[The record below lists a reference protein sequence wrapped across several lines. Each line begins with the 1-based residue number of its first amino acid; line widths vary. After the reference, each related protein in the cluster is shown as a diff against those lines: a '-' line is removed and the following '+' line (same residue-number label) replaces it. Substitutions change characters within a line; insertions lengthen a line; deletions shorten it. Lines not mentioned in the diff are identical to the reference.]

1 VPATVPPDADQPRAE
16 AAGLH
21 PLTGT
26 RVVAEAASQAVP
38 ERPLPSG
45 MLTRELEDASSQ
57 KLRNDVDRVTELFEA
72 TLEDIERAGLTEHYA
87 KPVRE
92 AMRAYMTI
100 MDGAWEALAE
110 ERLTEVID
118 GPGYQHEIEKL
129 TQWLKE
135 RRQRCAETMNAHL
148 AQGAPLPRPSSLRER
163 VRYARWKQQVKLYYS
178 ALEVWQQ
185 AIDKHGDARVSGQGL
200 FRMHGYYGLTALRVV
215 EHSALV
221 VLRWATAGVSILV
234 VLAYLAGI
242 PFIVQ
247 QVSPVVIAFV
257 LGLLLALA
265 YYIVRLNVWKA
276 ALMPIVVGYALAPR
290 QKVGFDE
297 QGVLVVP
304 TAAQRRRIRQFLE
317 GWSLVVLVASPLIW
331 LLATAGL
338 GVVESIVTAKAGG
351 AVLLSISGVL
361 SVVLVLILPLSYLF
375 FLPFVLTTQ
384 FLLTRDLA
392 VHPGWEVPARRY
404 PLHFSLILLPFL
416 LGGAL
421 AGCII
426 LRQIFALQEYAVL
439 EIGAF
444 MVKASTALYVL
455 AFLVPYA
462 LLIDVP
468 YRYGVSRWRLR
479 KLKELRGGRRV
490 VEEEIAR
497 LPLTHEHKDDLHEL
511 QYHLGWMDYYQK
523 KMTEAAETDEAPFP
537 VERRTTA
544 FLLATPLPLIL
555 AAIQDI
561 GSGETLSKD
570 VFEVIQRLLSG
581 GK

>member
-1 VPATVPPDADQPRAE
+1 VSATVPPEAGQPHPGAAGSHPLPGAGAATE
-16 AAGLH
+16 AAL
-21 PLTGT
+21 L
-26 RVVAEAASQAVP
+26 AVP
-38 ERPLPSG
+38 ERPLSSG

-57 KLRNDVDRVTELFEA
+57 KLRNDVDRVTRLFKE

-110 ERLTEVID
+110 ERLTEVIE
-118 GPGYQHEIEKL
+118 GPGYQHEITKL
-129 TQWLKE
+129 VFWLQE
-135 RRQRCAETMNAHL
+135 RRQRCAETISAHE
-148 AQGAPLPRPSSLRER
+148 AQGTPVPKSSSLGAGF
-163 VRYARWKQQVKLYYS
+163 RYARWKQQVKLYRQ
-178 ALEVWQQ
+178 ALETWQQ
-185 AIDKHGDARVSGQGL
+185 AIDLHGDARVSGQGL
-200 FRMHGYYGLTALRVV
+200 FRMHGYYGLTALRLV
-215 EHSALV
+215 EMYALV
-221 VLRWATAGVSILV
+221 VLRWATAGVAVLV
-234 VLAYLAGI
+234 TLAYLVGI
-242 PFIVQ
+242 PFII

-257 LGLLLALA
+257 LGLLLVMA

-276 ALMPIVVGYALAPR
+276 PLIPIVVGYALAPR
-290 QKVGFDE
+290 QKVGFGE
-297 QGVLVVP
+297 HGVQVVP
-304 TAAQRRRIRQFLE
+304 TAARRRRIRRFLE
-317 GWSLVVLVASPLIW
+317 GWSLVVLGASPLIW

-338 GVVESIVTAKAGG
+338 GVVESIVTARAGG
-351 AVLLSISGVL
+351 EVLLAISGVL

-375 FLPFVLTTQ
+375 FLPFVVTTQ
-384 FLLTRDLA
+384 FMLTRDLA
-392 VHPGWEVPARRY
+392 EHPGWEVPARRY
-404 PLHFSLILLPFL
+404 ALRFTLILLPFVI
-416 LGGAL
+416 GGAL
-421 AGCII
+421 AISI
-426 LRQIFALQEYAVL
+426 TLRQVFMLQEYAIF
-439 EIGAF
+439 EIGSFA
-444 MVKASTALYVL
+444 VKASTALYLL

-462 LLIDVP
+462 VLIDVP

-479 KLKELRGGRRV
+479 KLKELRGARRL

-497 LPLTHEHKDDLHEL
+497 LPLTHERKEDLHEL

-561 GSGETLSKD
+561 GSGETLSRD